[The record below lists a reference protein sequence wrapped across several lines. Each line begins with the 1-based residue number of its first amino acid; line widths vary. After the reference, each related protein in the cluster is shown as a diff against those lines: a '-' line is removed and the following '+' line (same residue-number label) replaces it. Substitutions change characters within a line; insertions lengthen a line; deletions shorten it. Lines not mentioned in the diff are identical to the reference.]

1 MITEDEILALCDS
14 AFRTEAVKNYILTT
28 YGELLSPMECIDIA
42 HVITV
47 DLVKA
52 IVTIYHI
59 KTGDETDYVIN
70 TVANTM
76 FHIMLGAI
84 AHGLE

>member
-28 YGELLSPMECIDIA
+28 YGELLSPMDCIDIA
-42 HVITV
+42 HVITA

-52 IVTIYHI
+52 ITTIYHI
-59 KTGDETDYVIN
+59 KPGEETDYVIN
-70 TVANTM
+70 TVADTM
-76 FHIMLGAI
+76 LLIMRIAI
-84 AHGLE
+84 ADRLE